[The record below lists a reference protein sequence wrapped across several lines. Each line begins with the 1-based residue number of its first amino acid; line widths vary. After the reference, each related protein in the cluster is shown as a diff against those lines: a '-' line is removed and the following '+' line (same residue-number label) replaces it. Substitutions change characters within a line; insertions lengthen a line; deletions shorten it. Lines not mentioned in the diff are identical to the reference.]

1 MIRMIASMSP
11 GHAKAYF
18 VEGLERADY
27 YMADQGQE
35 RQGQLK
41 GKLAKRLGLEGPA
54 TRDEFFALC
63 DNKDPKTGNPL
74 TPITREN
81 RLTGWD
87 INFHCPKDVSII
99 HALSNDDHIANAF
112 QSAVT
117 ETMEDIERDSMT
129 RVRKSGIYADR
140 KTGSLA
146 WAEFIH
152 ETARPTKGH
161 PPDMHLH
168 CHCFVWN
175 ATYDPYE
182 QRIKAGKWRDVK
194 RDMPYYQTMFFKR
207 LADRLIELGY
217 RIRRTENAFDVIG
230 VPQAAKAYFSKR
242 TNEIGQVAEKLGRN
256 TAKGRNDLGALT
268 RSKKQK
274 GWTMKALKDH
284 WRLQMRLL
292 TGDKEG
298 GTPIRF
304 APVKDLNKQDPKE
317 AIQHALDHAFERAS
331 VMDERKILRAAYR
344 HALGHRDVTID
355 DIDKAFYQDQRFIR
369 IKQGTRTLCTTQEV
383 LAEEKHMVELAKAG
397 QGKLAPLY
405 GGVPRFE
412 KLKDQQAAAVT
423 HVLTTKNRVSIV
435 MGAAGTGK
443 TTTMGEMREKI
454 EAVGKE
460 VFAFAPTAEAARVL
474 REEGFGNADT
484 VARLLTDKELQ
495 SKLDGQVILVDE
507 AGMTGTKDM
516 TGLLTLANKKN
527 ARLILCGD
535 TRQHA
540 SVIRGDALR
549 VLNTV
554 GGIQAPEVNKI
565 RRQKNEDYRQAVEY
579 LAKGQAKEGFEKLDG
594 IGAIK
599 TVDPLDLNTQLVD
612 DYIATLKKG
621 KTALIVSPTHKQGN
635 DVTTAIRSKLREAG
649 LIGKEEITAAK
660 LENLNLT
667 TAEKRDARSFKEG
680 QVVQFNQHVK
690 GIKRGTTWTVRPN
703 MSKGI
708 HIQDKN
714 GNVKPLPLDKAKDFD
729 VYQKSEIGISKGDI
743 LRITRNGTDDE
754 KNRLNNGMALE
765 VVSISKEG
773 RVVLRNTASKKTF
786 LLNRDYGHISHAHVL
801 TSIASQ
807 GKSVDE
813 VFISQPASTFPAT
826 DLKNFYVSVSRGKL
840 AVYVYTDDKEALLEH
855 ASEAGDR
862 QSALELIGAREKHDL
877 AIERQQRDIYATPP
891 RDKDLKRNPHI
902 IPAEID
908 RDYEPRL

>member
-1 MIRMIASMSP
+1 MSP
-11 GHAKAYF
+11 GHAKSYF

-27 YMADQGQE
+27 YMADQSQE
-35 RQGQLK
+35 HQGKIK
-41 GKLAKRLGLEGPA
+41 GKLARHLDLEGHA
-54 TRDEFFALC
+54 TREVFFALC
-63 DNKDPKTGNPL
+63 DNKDPKTGKPL
-74 TPITREN
+74 TPITKEN
-81 RLTGWD
+81 RLTGYD
-87 INFHCPKDVSII
+87 LNFHCPKSVSIV
-99 HALSNDDHIANAF
+99 HALSQDDHIAQAF

-129 RVRKSGIYADR
+129 RVRKGGIYADR

-175 ATYDPYE
+175 ATYDAYE
-182 QRIKAGKWRDVK
+182 RRIKAGKFRDIK
-194 RDMPYYQTMFFKR
+194 RDMPYYQTMFQKR
-207 LADRLIELGY
+207 LADKLIDLGY
-217 RIRRTENAFDVIG
+217 RIRRTENAFEVVG
-230 VPQAAKAYFSKR
+230 VPDAALEYFSKR

-268 RSKKQK
+268 RSAKQK

-292 TGDKEG
+292 TGDKDSG
-298 GTPIRF
+298 KPIRF
-304 APVKDLNKQDPKE
+304 APVKDLDKQNPE
-317 AIQHALDHAFERAS
+317 QAIQHALDHAFERAS

-344 HALGHRDVTID
+344 HALGHQDVTIE
-355 DIDKAFYQDQRFIR
+355 DIDKAFYQDERFIR
-369 IKQGTRTLCTTQEV
+369 IKQGTRTLCTTKEA
-383 LAEEKHMVELAKAG
+383 LAEEKHMIELARRG
-397 QGKLAPLY
+397 QGKHAPLY
-405 GGVPRFE
+405 GGVPRFD
-412 KLKDQQAAAVT
+412 KLKDQQAAAAT
-423 HVLTTKNRVSIV
+423 HVLTTRNTVSIV

-443 TTTMGEMREKI
+443 TTLMGEMRDKV
-454 EAVGKE
+454 EAVGKQ

-474 REEGFGNADT
+474 REEGFANADT
-484 VARLLTDKELQ
+484 VARVLTDKELQ
-495 SKLDGQVILVDE
+495 EKLAGQVILVDE
-507 AGMTGTKDM
+507 AGMTGIKDM

-527 ARLILCGD
+527 TRLILCGD

-540 SVIRGDALR
+540 SVVRGDALR

-554 GGIQAPEVNKI
+554 GGIQAAEVNKI

-579 LAKGQAKEGFEKLDG
+579 LAKGMAKEGFEKLDG

-599 TVDPLDLNTQLVD
+599 AVDPIDLNTQLVD

-621 KTALIVSPTHKQGN
+621 KTALIISPTHKQGN
-635 DVTTAIRSKLREAG
+635 AVTMAIRLKLREAG

-667 TAEKRDARSFKEG
+667 EAEKRDARNFKEG

-690 GIKRGTTWTVRPN
+690 GVKRGTTWTVRPN
-703 MSKGI
+703 MGKGI
-708 HIQDKN
+708 HIQDRK
-714 GNVKPLPLDKAKDFD
+714 GNVKSLPLDKAKNFD

-743 LRITRNGTDDE
+743 LRITRNGADEE
-754 KNRLNNGMALE
+754 KNRLTNGMALE

-773 RVVLRNTASKKTF
+773 RVVLRNTVSKKTF
-786 LLNRDYGHISHAHVL
+786 LLNRDYGHISHAHVM

-862 QSALELIGAREKHDL
+862 QSALELVGSRKNHDL
-877 AIERQQRDIYATPP
+877 AIERQQRETYAMPP
-891 RDKDLKRNPHI
+891 RDKDLDKAHHMPH
-902 IPAEID
+902 AEID
-908 RDYEPRL
+908 REYEQPRL